1 MKTNIQR
8 IRDAFPALKWSLYRE
23 IQDGVDHVVIVL
35 DSKVVGSTHLLLS
48 PLELIEK
55 LAALVPPPRLSLIRY
70 HGVLAPTASARKQI
84 FRLVG
89 RHHRARQIVLADWQR
104 GKQATLYRLKSA
116 RRRDAGPRSDWVETN
131 AEDVFG

>member
-70 HGVLAPTASARKQI
+70 HGVLAPNASVRQHIVPSPAVAEEINIEPGAEVTPQAR
-84 FRLVG
+84 
-89 RHHRARQIVLADWQR
+89 A
-104 GKQATLYRLKSA
+104 
-116 RRRDAGPRSDWVETN
+116 
-131 AEDVFG
+131 